1 MQKVKIL
8 FVDDDQG
15 LNRQLRWA
23 FSEFE
28 TRGAHDRENAVK
40 VAGEFNP
47 QIVVLDLGLP
57 PDAQGASEGLKTLVE
72 LKKTLPKAKIIMLSG
87 NEHRENAVMAVKLGA
102 YDFCQKPMDQQVLRL
117 IIERAI
123 NLQGLEQEVGKLSI
137 KQPSRRLESIIT
149 AADNMQ
155 EVCDLI
161 ERIAPTDASVLLLGE
176 SGTGKELFARA
187 LHDLSPRKSSAF
199 IPINCGAIPETLL
212 ESELFGHE
220 KGAFTGA
227 ERAVVGKIELADGGT
242 LFLDEIGDMP
252 YTLQVK
258 LLRFLQDR
266 IVERVGSRKPITVDV
281 RVICATN
288 QDVLDRIA
296 SNKFREDLYFRV
308 NEVTVQIPALR
319 DRAGDPEL
327 LAQYFLEH
335 FSSTYDKSIVGFTA
349 EALGAIRSHPWPG
362 NVRQLLNCV
371 KRAVILARG
380 NQIAEADLG
389 LDNGRAKD
397 RPARGEDAAAQSAGA
412 GAGAAGAGQGGA
424 TPVVNLREARNL
436 AEKRAIESALAG
448 SGGNISKAAKMLG
461 VSRPT
466 LYTLISEYG
475 VSVKEESADG

>member
-28 TRGAHDRENAVK
+28 TRGAHDRPTAVK
-40 VAGEFNP
+40 IAAEFNP

-117 IIERAI
+117 IVDRAI
-123 NLQGLEQEVGKLSI
+123 NLQGLEQEIGKLAI

-149 AADNMQ
+149 GAENMQ

-161 ERIAPTDASVLLLGE
+161 ERVAPTDASVLLLGE

-187 LHDLSPRKSSAF
+187 LHDLSPRKASPF

-266 IVERVGSRKPITVDV
+266 IVERVGSRKPVTVDV

-288 QDVLDRIA
+288 QDVLNRIA
-296 SNKFREDLYFRV
+296 TNKFREDLYFRI

-319 DRAGDPEL
+319 ERPGDPEL
-327 LAQYFLEH
+327 LAQFFLEH
-335 FSSTYDKSIVGFTA
+335 FSSTYGKSITGFSA
-349 EALGAIRSHPWPG
+349 SALDVIRTHPWPG

-380 NQIAEADLG
+380 NQITDTDLG
-389 LDNGRAKD
+389 LDGDRA
-397 RPARGEDAAAQSAGA
+397 RPRPEEAAAAPVAVAAPASGGSSAA
-412 GAGAAGAGQGGA
+412 
-424 TPVVNLREARNL
+424 PVVNLREARNL

-448 SGGNISKAAKMLG
+448 AGGNISKAAKLLG

-475 VSVKEESADG
+475 ISVKEESAEG

>member
-28 TRGAHDRENAVK
+28 TRGAHDRANAVK
-40 VAGEFNP
+40 LAADFKP

-72 LKKTLPKAKIIMLSG
+72 LKKLLPAAKIIMLSG
-87 NEHRENAVMAVKLGA
+87 NEERENAVMAVKLGA

-117 IIERAI
+117 IVERAI
-123 NLQGLEQEVGKLSI
+123 NLLGLEQEVGKLAGKAPI
-137 KQPSRRLESIIT
+137 RRLESIIT
-149 AADNMQ
+149 SAPNMQ
-155 EVCDLI
+155 EACDLI

-187 LHDLSPRKSSAF
+187 LHDLSPRKSGAF
-199 IPINCGAIPETLL
+199 VPINCGAIPETLL

-242 LFLDEIGDMP
+242 LFLDEIADMP

-266 IVERVGSRKPITVDV
+266 IVERVGSRKPVTVDV
-281 RVICATN
+281 RVVCATN
-288 QDVLDRIA
+288 QDVENRITT
-296 SNKFREDLYFRV
+296 SKFREDLYFRI
-308 NEVTVQIPALR
+308 NEVTVRIPALR
-319 DRAGDPEL
+319 DRPGDPEL
-327 LAQYFLEH
+327 LAQFFFEH
-335 FSSTYDKSIVGFTA
+335 FASVYGKSISGFSPD
-349 EALGAIRSHPWPG
+349 ALQTIHAHSWPG
-362 NVRQLLNCV
+362 NVRQLQNCI
-371 KRAVILARG
+371 KRAVILCKGAT
-380 NQIAEADLG
+380 IASSDLG
-389 LDNGRAKD
+389 LEGERGRERAPRQPVD
-397 RPARGEDAAAQSAGA
+397 EAVNPPTA
-412 GAGAAGAGQGGA
+412 
-424 TPVVNLREARNL
+424 VVNLREARST
-436 AEKRAIESALAG
+436 AEKRAIEAALAG
-448 SGGNISKAAKMLG
+448 TGGNISKAAKLLG

-475 VSVKEESADG
+475 IAVNDEGAES

>member
-28 TRGAHDRENAVK
+28 TRGAHDRTNALK
-40 VAGEFNP
+40 VAGEFKP
-47 QIVVLDLGLP
+47 QVVVLDLGLP

-72 LKKTLPKAKIIMLSG
+72 LKKLLPASKIIMLSG
-87 NEHRENAVMAVKLGA
+87 NEERENAVMAVKLGA

-117 IIERAI
+117 IVERAI
-123 NLQGLEQEVGKLSI
+123 NLLGLEQEVGKLAG
-137 KQPSRRLESIIT
+137 KAPVRRLESIIT
-149 AADNMQ
+149 GAANMQ
-155 EVCDLI
+155 EACDLV

-187 LHDLSPRKSSAF
+187 LHDLSPRKASPF
-199 IPINCGAIPETLL
+199 IPINCGAIPESLL

-242 LFLDEIGDMP
+242 LFLDEIADMP

-266 IVERVGSRKPITVDV
+266 IVERVGSRKPVTVDV
-281 RVICATN
+281 RVVCATN
-288 QDVLDRIA
+288 QDVESRIA
-296 SNKFREDLYFRV
+296 TNKFREDLFFRI
-308 NEVTVQIPALR
+308 NEVTVRIPALR
-319 DRAGDPEL
+319 DRQGDPEL

-335 FSSTYDKSIVGFTA
+335 FASTYGKSIAGFSS
-349 EALGAIRSHPWPG
+349 EALQVIRTHSWPG
-362 NVRQLLNCV
+362 NVRQLQNCI
-371 KRAVILARG
+371 KRAVILSKGTTITAP
-380 NQIAEADLG
+380 DLG
-389 LDNGRAKD
+389 IEGERGRERA
-397 RPARGEDAAAQSAGA
+397 ARSQPEAAEPLAADAPT
-412 GAGAAGAGQGGA
+412 AGAAGA
-424 TPVVNLREARNL
+424 VVNLREARNL
-436 AEKRAIESALAG
+436 AEKRAIEAALAG
-448 SGGNISKAAKMLG
+448 TGGNISKAAKLLG

-475 VSVKEESADG
+475 IAVKDEGAEG

>member
-28 TRGAHDRENAVK
+28 TRGAHDRPNAVK
-40 VAGEFNP
+40 LAATFQP
-47 QIVVLDLGLP
+47 QVVVLDLGLP

-72 LKKTLPKAKIIMLSG
+72 LKKLLPSSKIIMLSG
-87 NEHRENAVMAVKLGA
+87 NEERENAVMAVKLGA

-123 NLQGLEQEVGKLSI
+123 NLLDLEQEVGKLATNM
-137 KQPSRRLESIIT
+137 PARRLENIIT
-149 AADNMQ
+149 GAPNMQ
-155 EVCDLI
+155 EACDLV

-187 LHDLSPRKSSAF
+187 LHDLSPRKASAF
-199 IPINCGAIPETLL
+199 VPINCGAIPETLL

-242 LFLDEIGDMP
+242 LFLDEIADMP

-266 IVERVGSRKPITVDV
+266 IVERVGSRKPVTVDV
-281 RVICATN
+281 RVVCATN
-288 QDVLDRIA
+288 QDVESRITT
-296 SNKFREDLYFRV
+296 NKFREDLYFRV
-308 NEVTVQIPALR
+308 NEVTIRIPALR
-319 DRAGDPEL
+319 DRPGDPEL

-335 FSSTYDKSIVGFTA
+335 FGAVYGKSITGFSPD
-349 EALGAIRSHPWPG
+349 ALQTIRAHPWPG
-362 NVRQLLNCV
+362 NVRQLQNCI
-371 KRAVILARG
+371 KRAVILTKG
-380 NQIAEADLG
+380 NTIGTADLG
-389 LDNGRAKD
+389 LARERGGDSSQ
-397 RPARGEDAAAQSAGA
+397 RPAADVAAPLPAVTAADGA
-412 GAGAAGAGQGGA
+412 N
-424 TPVVNLREARNL
+424 PIVNLREARNL
-436 AEKRAIESALAG
+436 AEKRAIEAALAG
-448 SGGNISKAAKMLG
+448 TGGNISKAAKLLG

-475 VSVKEESADG
+475 IAAKDDEAEG

>member
-28 TRGAHDRENAVK
+28 TKGAHDRVTALK
-40 VAGEFNP
+40 IAAEFNP

-57 PDAQGASEGLKTLVE
+57 PDAQGASEGLKALVE
-72 LKKTLPKAKIIMLSG
+72 LKKALPQAKIIMLSG

-123 NLQGLEQEVGKLSI
+123 NLQGLEQEVSKLSVRA
-137 KQPSRRLESIIT
+137 PSKRLDSIIT
-149 AADNMQ
+149 GAENMQ
-155 EVCDLI
+155 EACDLI

-187 LHDLSPRKSSAF
+187 LHDLSPRKASAF
-199 IPINCGAIPETLL
+199 VPINCGAIPESLL

-227 ERAVVGKIELADGGT
+227 ERAVIGKIELADGGT

-266 IVERVGSRKPITVDV
+266 IVERVGSRKPVTVDV
-281 RVICATN
+281 RVVCATN
-288 QDVLDRIA
+288 QDLLQRIS
-296 SNKFREDLYFRV
+296 SNKFREDLYFRI
-308 NEVTVQIPALR
+308 NEVTVAIPALR
-319 DRAGDPEL
+319 DRPGDAEL

-335 FSSTYDKSIVGFTA
+335 FASSYGKTITGFA
-349 EALGAIRSHPWPG
+349 GEALSLIKSHAWPG
-362 NVRQLLNCV
+362 NVRQLQNCI
-371 KRAVILARG
+371 KRAVILSRG
-380 NQIAEADLG
+380 KQIGAADLA
-389 LDNGRAKD
+389 LDEQAIRERPAKAAEPAAAGGRAD
-397 RPARGEDAAAQSAGA
+397 ATGEGPAAAA
-412 GAGAAGAGQGGA
+412 
-424 TPVVNLREARNL
+424 PVNLREARNA
-436 AEKRAIESALAG
+436 AERKAIEAALSGA
-448 SGGNISKAAKMLG
+448 GGNISKAAKLLG

-475 VSVKEESADG
+475 ISVKEESAEG